1 MNIVQFNQYKNYYKQ
16 GAPDRAEL
24 NAAGSAESIDGFVG
38 EAQQGEKSHEQQFDV
53 FKEFSRLDV
62 PRKMALF
69 DCIMLHRGFAYRNMM
84 KNIWPHSN
92 ENDARALE
100 MMLNARLNRL
110 IQH

>member
-1 MNIVQFNQYKNYYKQ
+1 MNVIHFNQYQRGGLN
-16 GAPDRAEL
+16 RAGL
-24 NAAGSAESIDGFVG
+24 NEKGDLSSLDGFG
-38 EAQQGEKSHEQQFDV
+38 LQPLENIESHELEFDV

-62 PRKMALF
+62 SRKMALF

-110 IQH
+110 KQF

>member
-1 MNIVQFNQYKNYYKQ
+1 MNVVHFHQYKQ
-16 GAPDRAEL
+16 GGLSQVQL
-24 NAAGSAESIDGFVG
+24 NETEATPSQTDDAARSLNGT
-38 EAQQGEKSHEQQFDV
+38 KSYEPEFDV

-110 IQH
+110 KRF